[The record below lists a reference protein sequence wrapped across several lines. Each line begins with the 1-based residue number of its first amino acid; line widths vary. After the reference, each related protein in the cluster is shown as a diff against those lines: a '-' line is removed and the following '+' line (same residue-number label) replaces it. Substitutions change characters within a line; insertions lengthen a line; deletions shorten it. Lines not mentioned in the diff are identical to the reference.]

1 MMTPPLTTAQIT
13 EDDIAHYLLTTPD
26 FFARHAGVLA
36 MVQLVSPHGER
47 AISLQERQA
56 LMLRERIKRLED
68 QLMQMVQHGNEN
80 VVLSDKL
87 LSWTRTLFLNT
98 DALILPEQIAAEIQ
112 AQFGISQVSIKVW
125 GVALEFAQAP
135 FAQNVSE
142 DAKLLASSLRE
153 PVCGLNAGFDVV
165 NWFADPSAVAS
176 LAMLPLRTGLI
187 GSAAPAFGLLVL
199 ASPDAQHFHKDLN
212 TEFLARLGEL
222 ASAAL
227 SKLR

>member
-1 MMTPPLTTAQIT
+1 MMSTTPLTPEIT
-13 EDDIAHYLLTTPD
+13 EDDIAHYLLNTPD
-26 FFARHAGVLA
+26 FFERHAGVLA
-36 MVQLVSPHGER
+36 RVQLVSPHGAH

-56 LMLRERIKRLED
+56 LMLRERIKRLEQ
-68 QLMQMVQHGNEN
+68 QLTDIVQHGNEN

-87 LSWTRTLFLNT
+87 LSWTRTLFLNA
-98 DALILPEQIAAEIQ
+98 DPLILPEQIAAEIQ

-125 GVALEFAQAP
+125 GVTPEFAQAP
-135 FAQNVSE
+135 FAQGVSE
-142 DAKLLASSLRE
+142 DAKVLASSLRE
-153 PVCGLNAGFDVV
+153 PVCGVNAGFEVV
-165 NWFADPSAVAS
+165 NWFADPAAVAS

-199 ASPDAQHFHKDLN
+199 ASPNAQHFHKDLN